1 MASMGKTP
9 GLTPLQGLGVLLG
22 VIVAVAALIGIGM
35 ALGLSALY
43 GGSLFVLY
51 WIGLHQA
58 RPAAFVPALAGALGG
73 LAVSWVLILPGGG
86 MALGLG
92 LVVLAVYAKIMGYLP
107 ILVNNALMLFLVLG
121 TIPVLAHAATL
132 AQIARA
138 VVVAAAYTGGLT
150 LLAHRLLA
158 RRHALAAGRS

>member
-1 MASMGKTP
+1 MMMANAGKAP
-9 GLTPLQGLGVLLG
+9 ALTPLQGLGVLLV

-51 WIGLHQA
+51 WVGLHQA
-58 RPAAFVPALAGALGG
+58 RPAAFAPALAGAMGG
-73 LAVSWVLILPGGG
+73 LAVCWTLILPGGG

-121 TIPVLAHAATL
+121 TIPALAHAETL

-138 VVVAAAYTGGLT
+138 VVVAAAYTGGLA
-150 LLAHRLLA
+150 LLGHKIAALRQAHTA
-158 RRHALAAGRS
+158 